1 MLYSNVKKKPF
12 MSLVPICLLGA
23 SPSAKYFQLVF
34 FPLTTVNR
42 SYLLSSL
49 FLLVQHSHEMFCNV
63 QIKHFYREKTICL
76 TTFWLNVI
84 RVQGDFQR
92 CKGYLCS
99 GIFSPG
105 GRDQMHTDTQG
116 YNKLNYR
123 LNDMKIHEEQLYFN
137 FVEHSYI

>member
-1 MLYSNVKKKPF
+1 MLYSNVKKNIYELSTYLPSRSKP
-12 MSLVPICLLGA
+12 LCKKI
-23 SPSAKYFQLVF
+23 QLVF

-49 FLLVQHSHEMFCNV
+49 FLLAQHSHEMLCNV

-76 TTFWLNVI
+76 TTFWLNVM

-92 CKGYLCS
+92 CKGNLCS
-99 GIFSPG
+99 RIFSPER
-105 GRDQMHTDTQG
+105 RDQMHAYTQG

-123 LNDMKIHEEQLYFN
+123 LNDMKIHEEQLQIN
-137 FVEHSYI
+137 FVEHSQI